1 MSHEDDILPL
11 AVFVVDGDKHF
22 SDIQHADPESRPET
36 VDIISGQGQQ
46 AHFQGCN
53 QVRPSTTPR
62 LLNSWK
68 V

>member
-1 MSHEDDILPL
+1 MSPEADILPL

-22 SDIQHADPESRPET
+22 PDIQHADPESRSET

-46 AHFQGCN
+46 AHFQGCD
-53 QVRPSTTPR
+53 QVRPSIT
-62 LLNSWK
+62 LGILNSWH